1 MGHGS
6 REGKKNLT
14 LREGS
19 KAATQSLD
27 CVHGGWGTSLGHSD
41 YFEGKATGGK
51 ARTDRGG
58 SLRLPSSSAGLRS
71 PPNG

>member
-6 REGKKNLT
+6 REGKQKLT
-14 LREGS
+14 FREGS

-27 CVHGGWGTSLGHSD
+27 SVHGGWGTSLGHSD
-41 YFEGKATGGK
+41 HSEGKATGGK
-51 ARTDRGG
+51 ARSNRGG
-58 SLRLPSSSAGLRS
+58 SLRLPSSSVGPRS